1 MNNLP
6 QLRRPRGSSLPDVLI
21 ASVILGVGALA
32 ASSLSFSMITQEEI
46 AARMS
51 RGTTMVEN
59 AAALYSLGLDAT
71 AALDLLPSDPCVTL
85 TAGTEGTETVA
96 TDLTL
101 RYVEFTAT
109 ITTVDDVGSWSPGYW
124 TGGGDGAAARTRT
137 VSVRAYRSS
146 QQLRND
152 Q

>member
-1 MNNLP
+1 MNILLKP
-6 QLRRPRGSSLPDVLI
+6 RRTSGASLPDVLI
-21 ASVILGVGALA
+21 ASVILGIGALA
-32 ASSLSFSMITQEEI
+32 AASLSFSMITQEEI
-46 AARMS
+46 AARVS
-51 RGTTMVEN
+51 RGNAMVEN
-59 AAALYSLGLDAT
+59 AAELYGLGLNAS
-71 AALDLLPSDPCVTL
+71 AVLDLMPTDPCITL
-85 TAGTEGTETVA
+85 SAGTEGTETVG

-137 VSVRAYRSS
+137 VTVRAYRSS
-146 QQLRND
+146 HQLRND